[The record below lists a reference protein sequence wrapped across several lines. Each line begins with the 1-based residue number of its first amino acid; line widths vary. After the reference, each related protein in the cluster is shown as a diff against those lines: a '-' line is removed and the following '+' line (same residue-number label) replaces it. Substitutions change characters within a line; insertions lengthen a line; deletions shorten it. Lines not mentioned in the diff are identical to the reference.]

1 MAWNGS
7 NNTGSVPGKREAAAP
22 TKSDNSSLTYFI
34 IFAVAIAVAAA
45 VYFALRGN
53 RGGQSPGEQPE
64 PSGGKIAEATPATNR
79 AESVKP
85 PAKPLTLQ
93 ERRQAEIRLYEKK
106 YGTNMPPG
114 VKARVHFLKN
124 PPEKVYKIKNRFE
137 FLRHPSE
144 RQIASLMSV
153 TPGDFMLSPPEYG
166 TSFDNDFLS
175 AIMEKIDVLPDD
187 DEETRAVKA
196 AVTDLK
202 KEIVAIQRERG
213 MLPSEIMNEHGKY
226 LYELG
231 QIEQD
236 LERELLKAKND
247 PNMADQDVEDLFVAA
262 NKIRQEKGLPEWKV
276 PDFSKRMVR
285 LQRKLARRGQNN
297 DSGKDE

>member
-1 MAWNGS
+1 MAWNRS
-7 NNTGSVPGKREAAAP
+7 NNEGPVPGKRAAATP
-22 TKSDNSSLTYFI
+22 AASGFI
-34 IFAVAIAVAAA
+34 YKVLLSAAVVVAIAVVVA
-45 VYFALRGN
+45 YFVLH
-53 RGGQSPGEQPE
+53 GERKPVPAPE
-64 PSGGKIAEATPATNR
+64 DVSSGGKIAEVTPAV
-79 AESVKP
+79 VKP
-85 PAKPLTLQ
+85 QEEEQVKKPLTLQ

>member
-7 NNTGSVPGKREAAAP
+7 NNTGSVPGKREETASAASGSVH
-22 TKSDNSSLTYFI
+22 KVLL
-34 IFAVAIAVAAA
+34 AAA
-45 VYFALRGN
+45 VVVAIVVVAAYFVLRGERKPTPAPKN
-53 RGGQSPGEQPE
+53 VA
-64 PSGGKIAEATPATNR
+64 SGGKIAEVTPAV
-79 AESVKP
+79 VKP
-85 PAKPLTLQ
+85 QEEEQVKKPLTPQ